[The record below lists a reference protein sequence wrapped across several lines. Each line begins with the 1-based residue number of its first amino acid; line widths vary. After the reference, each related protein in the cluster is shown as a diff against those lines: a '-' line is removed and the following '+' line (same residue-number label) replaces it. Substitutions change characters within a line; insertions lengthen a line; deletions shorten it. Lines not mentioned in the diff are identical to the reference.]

1 MITIIVADDE
11 KLIRLGIKKILSDNF
26 GSDLNVLEAKNGLEV
41 LELCKKESPYVVITD
56 IRMPKMDGVE
66 LMQEISKFPQKPAII
81 VLSGFDDF
89 SYAKSAIT
97 NGALAYILKPIDTK
111 ELLDAVNKALNS
123 VKIQETNQNEQKL
136 KSIIS
141 DGIIEGNL
149 KLNQEDFKDGYFC
162 VTLNKK
168 SGSSC
173 SSGEFGNSDVLSNP
187 SENLF
192 EKISPCYVLEEKQN
206 CFTVLLSQNG
216 ISEIQKNKNFSSY
229 VVGISEKAKV
239 LSDLRKL
246 IWQSFSAFLQSY
258 FEDSKDLKKGE
269 CDFRKNGFYFFTAT
283 SYVADFS
290 EIDSRYDKV
299 IASLDLLSL
308 SDIKK
313 NLNVLFDFDDFPKEK
328 RGEVLH
334 YIWEKIVN
342 NLFKRYPKFNNT
354 DSYLYLKSLMIENL
368 EQCERLSEWKQYVLD
383 YLLYLAEVL
392 RQSSGKYPYIT
403 KAISYISN
411 HFSEDITMATV
422 ANYVSMNYTWF
433 SEKFKEQLGVNFN
446 DYLKKFRMEQ
456 AKKLL
461 EKGIYK
467 VYEVASKC
475 GFKDVKHFMKSFR
488 EMNGM
493 SAGEWAR
500 THGNS
505 LEDS

>member
-11 KLIRLGIKKILSDNF
+11 KLIRTGIKKILSDNF
-26 GSDLNVLEAKNGLEV
+26 GSDLNILEAKNGLEV
-41 LELCKKESPYVVITD
+41 LEICKQESPYVVITD

-111 ELLDAVNKALNS
+111 ELIEAVNKALNS
-123 VKIQETNQNEQKL
+123 VKTLETNRKEQKL

-149 KLNQEDFKDGYFC
+149 KLNQEDFKDGYYC
-162 VTLNKK
+162 LTINKK
-168 SGSSC
+168 IT
-173 SSGEFGNSDVLSNP
+173 SD
-187 SENLF
+187 ENLF
-192 EKISPCYVLEEKQN
+192 AKISPCYVLEEKQN
-206 CFTVLLSQNG
+206 CLTVLLSKNG
-216 ISEIQKNKNFSSY
+216 IQEIQQDKNFSSY
-229 VVGISEKAKV
+229 VVGISERAKV

-246 IWQSFSAFLQSY
+246 TWQSFSGFLQSY
-258 FEDSKDLKKGE
+258 FETPQNDL
-269 CDFRKNGFYFFTAT
+269 RVNGFYFFSTN
-283 SYVADFS
+283 SYVSDFS

-299 IASLDLLSL
+299 IASLDLLSS

-313 NLNVLFDFDDFPKEK
+313 TLKVLFDFDDLQKEK

-342 NLFKRYPKFNNT
+342 NLFKRYPKLNNT

-368 EQCERLSEWKQYVLD
+368 EQCEKISEWKQYVLD
-383 YLLYLAEVL
+383 YLLYLVEVL
-392 RQSSGKYPYIT
+392 KHSSGKYPYIT

-456 AKKLL
+456 AKQLL

-467 VYEVASKC
+467 VYEVAAMC

-500 THGNS
+500 THGNF
-505 LEDS
+505 LEE